1 MTSSN
6 LIACVLADN
15 SATRAAGGVQ
25 RDKVLSLLRTSSK
38 VEVDLADVLAT
49 PSYLDEFL
57 GDLMQRLGPLVFR
70 SQVEILNVSDTTAPL
85 LRHILARRMKAYRTE
100 NLGV

>member
-6 LIACVLADN
+6 LISHVYADN
-15 SATRAAGGVQ
+15 SATRSAGAIE

-38 VEVDLADVLAT
+38 VEIDLADILAS
-49 PSYLDEFL
+49 PSFLDEFL

-70 SQVEILNVSDTTAPL
+70 SQVEILNVSDATAPL
-85 LRHILARRMKAYRTE
+85 LRHILARRMKAYKTE